1 LLVAPDDGVAIV
13 AFTNGSP
20 GAFMWMETEF
30 KRLLRHLLDVPDDVI
45 RTDIPQHPELWGELC
60 GGYRLPARI
69 SDLRQRLAIP
79 GGVEVF
85 VRGGRLMIRALTPV
99 PTLYRGLPLHP
110 DDADD
115 PHVFR
120 LDLSGFGQGT
130 LRVVFGRDVVSDTAA
145 IHADL
150 GGQPVSLMRRPAED
164 RVRAP
169 LTAAVGGLLVAAAA
183 RSVLRRRQRSKEV
196 AA

>member
-1 LLVAPDDGVAIV
+1 
-13 AFTNGSP
+13 
-20 GAFMWMETEF
+20 
-30 KRLLRHLLDVPDDVI
+30 
-45 RTDIPQHPELWGELC
+45 
-60 GGYRLPARI
+60 
-69 SDLRQRLAIP
+69 
-79 GGVEVF
+79 
-85 VRGGRLMIRALTPV
+85 
-99 PTLYRGLPLHP
+99 
-110 DDADD
+110 
-115 PHVFR
+115 
-120 LDLSGFGQGT
+120 
-130 LRVVFGRDVVSDTAA
+130 VFGRDVVSDTAA